1 MSSGIVLIGP
11 IGAGKST
18 LAKLLSTELGFSRCC
33 MDDLRWPYMQEVGY
47 EASVEKQMLAEDGHY
62 GNVFRYRKPFEAHMV
77 ERLLDEYPDC
87 VIDFG
92 ASQSVYDSESDFE
105 KVRQSL
111 APFAH
116 VVLLLPSPDREWS
129 LHILKQRIWHGVA
142 GGFDFQEYFLQH
154 PSNYRLAT
162 MTIYTEGNTP
172 EQSSAE
178 IIARLAEAKPQSM
191 QSRRRDHA

>member
-1 MSSGIVLIGP
+1 MKSGIVLIGP

-18 LAKLLSTELGFSRCC
+18 LAKLLSAELGLLRCC

-47 EASVEKQMLAEDGHY
+47 EESVEKQILARDGHY

-77 ERLLDEYPDC
+77 ERLLAECDHC

-92 ASQSVYDSESDFE
+92 ATQSIYDNEDDFAR
-105 KVRQSL
+105 VQQAL

-116 VVLLLPSPDREWS
+116 IVLLLPLPDKEES
-129 LHILKQRIWHGVA
+129 LHILKHRTWDGVA
-142 GGFDFQEYFLQH
+142 GGFDFQEYFVRH

-162 MTIYTEGNTP
+162 MTIYTEGKKP
-172 EQSSAE
+172 EETCAE
-178 IIARLAEAKPQSM
+178 IVARMAEEG
-191 QSRRRDHA
+191 